1 VLTFGLLARTDQGSI
16 ERAKA
21 RLQLATL
28 VLGCLIVLT
37 VVGVVVKLVLDDI
50 GRGDKCPY
58 CSASLAHKVTI
69 CPHGHK
75 ALRKR

>member
-1 VLTFGLLARTDQGSI
+1 VAYVFGLLARTDQGSI
-16 ERAKA
+16 ERAKV
-21 RLQLATL
+21 RLQLA

-37 VVGVVVKLVLDDI
+37 VVGVVVKLLLDDI